1 MPTWSWEG
9 IVSCNRQGNQLIVE
23 LQVDGLNFL
32 PVVAAS
38 SVDPTKVFGIDTW
51 RRSEQNLPPLYL
63 VGTTELENRLLAT
76 RILSITG
83 TSSSCIV
90 RVLLRFSPSRLLSIN
105 CESTQTTGGE
115 PNVRLG
121 GFQAGFLTLMQGS
134 NPPEA
139 SPALTASPFPIDIT
153 NVVATAGVGRLPKWN
168 QTSGSPP
175 LDLMCDII
183 AERVERAPPNDQSA
197 IDPAVAISGWSNLS
211 VTGGDLSSPNSGEEP
226 YLFVPEDPASP
237 GILLP
242 PTLTFFGSILK
253 RTGNANLPSSTNC
266 AFGVVFDALEGDSS
280 TSHLIGRWSGASGT
294 DDHTKWQWQIRH
306 VFTTGSPN
314 THTVSARFASNS
326 VTTLWGPTYTFP
338 ADAPPTTPTLVIY
351 RGRTISDPPLSLPL
365 LELWVNGVLV
375 AIEDTLPAG
384 STLNTSARDLLTV
397 GSRLDGS
404 DALTDSLSG
413 HIDQCFVYTSTLS
426 DAALSLVMHEMARRA
441 DIPLGPPIPSN
452 ITQAYGPD
460 NATAARRLQR
470 WPMAMI
476 NLLGSSSPDNPM
488 SQRQPWFNTN
498 DSATEAAEFLR
509 TEIRRA
515 LGGCQDF
522 EIMFNRPSGQY
533 ADDFISI
540 GVFGDVDGLSG
551 VKVIKEYQWEA
562 LVTVYNEFGLSDRN
576 NRDGACAPGSASYA
590 HRAWF
595 YTGSTAIS
603 DDGDPL
609 QNGRSGARIVA
620 PCSAEFYKAEYLD
633 RWSSEDTRFRC
644 LFVDSAVKWERKWVE
659 VIHAVKGSYTL
670 VGESIPGDEG
680 GRNAAPWFSLVGIS
694 GAPWWNNFSRNQK
707 YNPQWTTGDW
717 GTTPI
722 YVGITPSSSQSPG
735 ATLNLEDVNVGDG
748 REQDNLRFEDVY
760 RFVDKGVAPVAW
772 GGQYAK
778 IGAAWMYGARRIPVG
793 RYPMLSPRISR
804 VWR

>member
-1 MPTWSWEG
+1 MATWTWLG
-9 IVSCNRQGNQLIVE
+9 NVACNRQGNQIAFDLVVSD
-23 LQVDGLNFL
+23 LDFL
-32 PVVAAS
+32 PSATAS
-38 SVDPTKVFGIDTW
+38 LTDATKIRSIATW
-51 RRSEQNLPPLYL
+51 RRDESGVIPLSL
-63 VGTTELENRLLAT
+63 RPIDVNEPRLLAV
-76 RILSITG
+76 RIISVSGVSTE
-83 TSSSCIV
+83 CII
-90 RVLLRFSPSRLLSIN
+90 RVLLRFNPFNLIAIN
-105 CESTQTTGGE
+105 AESNQTVGGY
-115 PNVRLG
+115 PRVSLR
-121 GFQAGFLTLMQGS
+121 GFAAGFLTLKQGATNS
-134 NPPEA
+134 A
-139 SPALTASPFPIDIT
+139 VSPALDDLTLPDVFPIDIT
-153 NVVATAGVGRLPKWN
+153 MDVEDAGVGRLPKWD
-168 QTSGSPP
+168 QTTGTPP
-175 LDLMCDII
+175 LNLMADAM
-183 AERVERAPPNDQSA
+183 AERVLRSDPPDD
-197 IDPAVAISGWSNLS
+197 DPIVPPVAISGWSNLS
-211 VTGGDLSSPNSGEEP
+211 KTGGNLAAASSEEP
-226 YLFVPEDPASP
+226 YLIVQEDQGKPQ
-237 GILLP
+237 LLFENS
-242 PTLTFFGSILK
+242 LLRRSS
-253 RTGNANLPSSTNC
+253 NANLPSSTGC
-266 AFGVVFDALEGDSS
+266 AFGADFDVTEGESS
-280 TSHLIGRWSGASGT
+280 ANSHIIGRWSGGSGT

-470 WPMAMI
+470 WPVAMI

-707 YNPQWTTGDW
+707 YNPQWTAGDW

-793 RYPMLSPRISR
+793 RCPMLSPRISR